1 MQELIDNPLTVSPK
15 HVENWKQVSETQMY
29 MLNRNFVYVCD
40 LWPKYMLIYSVILV
54 SYMDVFS
61 GSSTCGVFPSSYTI
75 NGRII
80 MNGEF

>member
-40 LWPKYMLIYSVILV
+40 L
-54 SYMDVFS
+54 
-61 GSSTCGVFPSSYTI
+61 
-75 NGRII
+75 
-80 MNGEF
+80 